1 MVFDHLE
8 IHVSDLAASRA
19 FYGEALPLTRNL
31 HVGFGA
37 ESRAE
42 KFGERGSSPGL
53 LWPRL

>member
-19 FYGEALPLTRNL
+19 FYGDALPLTRNL